1 MALNL
6 TKLNNAEY
14 TLRDIQ
20 EATEADTA
28 LTGADPSAYY
38 TAKGNPPGMWI
49 GSAAHLLGGTVGETA
64 TSRQVRSLIN
74 ESRNPSNGQYLGDV
88 NLIGG
93 DMDEAPVAGWDL
105 TTRQPK
111 SISILWAFGD
121 EETRKGIEECL
132 QQATRMTIE
141 YMEQEGYAA
150 TRAGQA
156 GVASVACDGVAGF
169 AFDHYDTRD
178 GDPQPHKHIVISNRV
193 RRSTD
198 GAWTALDGRKIYS
211 SLVELSEVH
220 ENLVQDLLTQRFG
233 WNWTAKESKDSRF
246 AGNEIDGVPSEL
258 IELFTSRHH
267 EIAREVQKRVN
278 EEEQRTG
285 SPLSFE
291 RRAQIDLEVWQQT
304 RKPKSNELESLTEK
318 QQRWQGKL
326 DQYAP
331 DIDIKRMWKTV
342 NSHSTSLLHINS
354 DCEED
359 IARLLLDQIAELSGQ
374 AEGGQQFAEQLA
386 DESIAN
392 ISSVRTT
399 WKITNIRAEAQ
410 RLLRDV
416 RIDPA
421 QRIYVV
427 NHIANIAASKCVNLT
442 PSRYKIPEEAHSN
455 MFIAAHHGESVF
467 DDQLLDKYTSSDI
480 LNAEQYMTD
489 RMKHTVANVAAYQ
502 PGQGDAWLQA
512 WNDNA
517 KERGGF
523 PLATDQHQAA
533 TYALE
538 DEHLVSAI
546 IGPAGTGK
554 TTTMKAVAEAWQAAN
569 GQGTVL
575 GLATS
580 RKAVAELKSSIG
592 CQSVTIAKLLE
603 MNQPEQAAARQ
614 AKLGELQLRL
624 QSAPSPFAAFSYR
637 RQIARIIAEE
647 STWSIKPGQLVI
659 IDEAG
664 MVDTRL
670 MARITSMAEQ
680 AGAKIILTGDP
691 EQLDSVSGA
700 AGMLGWA
707 ERSGHCARLTSLW
720 RFTATPERWAKD
732 PQGAASKRRWE
743 EEAQATLRLRK
754 GGDKLNLT
762 DRKQLEQLVQE
773 YVEHDRLHW
782 GEDETMEEQAY
793 KTCVDWQR
801 IGKST
806 LLIAS
811 TNKQVHDLNQRFIL
825 ERRAQGLSD
834 ANPNKLVKLS
844 DRLSVGQGDQIV
856 CRVNEWNVKSDDGR
870 TIENGMMFS
879 IQSLGGLY
887 ARCRNLADGSMWSIP
902 RDFLAK
908 GCEAGYASTVHRSQ
922 GMTVDRC
929 AALFPSQGGDVPRN
943 LQYVAG
949 TRGREENHFYY
960 ACPDEETRRSDELRY
975 GINPDPKTIAMRRMM
990 KSLYTQPDNLTALE
1004 TRDKEIADRM
1014 DLQRLLREHDYAAGQ
1029 IAGNHLKAMLH
1040 KHHDDKTVDKI
1051 ERSPSFEWLRGV
1063 WSRAYMTD
1071 PKRAVVIINRS
1082 LDANTL
1088 KGRTM
1093 SIEEAQQSAIRQA
1106 GKLMPEQSAG
1116 QPFTLTMQ
1124 ADEQAS
1130 QLVNDTLEGLNIA
1143 LQAET
1148 GIDGT
1153 SRFTFDKAYA
1163 PAVKALCDSLTQN
1176 IKDFDQSLFNDWQQ
1190 LRHETHKQLNAN
1202 PELARQVKPG
1212 EPDWAAA
1219 IAGRLNAGL
1228 LDKVNGSV
1236 HPDWIGGIVPPI
1248 RTRKHPDELN
1258 IIRQNEQLIE
1268 QQVARL
1274 VEQQTNSPQPW
1285 MTTINSQET
1294 DPDLLRDII
1303 VYRTM
1308 WDVSDPDQALGE
1320 KPSKTNSKQ
1329 AQHWANLDGRLG
1341 CGPGVVTPNRRN
1353 RLTRPQPNVDNTTN
1367 NTVNTERI
1375 TTWQQTTPSP
1385 ASSTPQHNGLSI

>member
-6 TKLNNAEY
+6 TKLSNAEY

-28 LTGADPSAYY
+28 LTGADPSSYY

-74 ESRNPSNGQYLGDV
+74 ESRNPTNGQYLGDV

-111 SISILWAFGD
+111 SISVLWAFGD

-132 QQATRMTIE
+132 QQATQMTLA
-141 YMEQEGYAA
+141 YMEREGYAA

-169 AFDHYDTRD
+169 VFDHYDTRD
-178 GDPQPHKHIVISNRV
+178 GDPQPHKHVVISNRV

-233 WNWTAKESKDSRF
+233 WNWTSKDSDSRS
-246 AGNEIDGVPSEL
+246 AGNEVDGVPREL
-258 IELFTSRHH
+258 IELFSSRDK
-267 EIAREVQKRVN
+267 EIETKLAAKVRQV
-278 EEEQRTG
+278 EERTG
-285 SPLSFE
+285 YKVDWKT
-291 RRAQIDLEVWQQT
+291 RAELHKQIWQET
-304 RKPKSNELESLTEK
+304 RKPKSHDLESLVEK

-331 DIDIKRMWKTV
+331 NIDIDRMWQTV
-342 NSHSTSLLHINS
+342 NARQTSMLHIDS

-374 AEGGQQFAEQLA
+374 TESGQQFAEQLA

-416 RIDPA
+416 RIDPM
-421 QRIYVV
+421 QRVHVV
-427 NHIANIAASKCVNLT
+427 NRIADIAISRCVKLT
-442 PSRYKIPEEAHSN
+442 PSRYKVPEDAQTN
-455 MFIAAHHGESVF
+455 MFLSAAHGESVF
-467 DDQLLDKYTSSDI
+467 DDQLLDKYTSTDI
-480 LNAEQYMTD
+480 LNAEQYMAD
-489 RMKHTVANVAAYQ
+489 RMSRTIAGAAAYQ
-502 PGQGDAWLQA
+502 TGQGDAWLQT
-512 WNDNA
+512 WNETA
-517 KERGGF
+517 SERGGF
-523 PLATDQHQAA
+523 PLAEDQHKAA
-533 TYALE
+533 AYALE
-538 DEHLVSAI
+538 DTHLVSAI

-554 TTTMKAVAEAWQAAN
+554 TTTMKAVADAWQAAH
-569 GQGTVL
+569 GKDTVL

-580 RKAVAELKSSIG
+580 RKAVAELKGNIG
-592 CQSVTIAKLLE
+592 CQSTTIAKLLE
-603 MNQPEQAAARQ
+603 MNQPEQAVARQ

-624 QSAPSPFAAFSYR
+624 QSAASPFAAFSYR
-637 RQIARIIAEE
+637 RQIARIMAEE

-680 AGAKIILTGDP
+680 VGAKIILTGDP

-700 AGMLGWA
+700 GGMLGYA

-720 RFTATPERWAKD
+720 RFTAAPERWSND
-732 PQGAASKRRWE
+732 PNGQASPRRWE
-743 EEAQATLRLRK
+743 NEAQATLRLRK
-754 GGDKLNLT
+754 GGDRLNA
-762 DRKQLEQLVQE
+762 DERKQCEQLVEE
-773 YVEHDRLHW
+773 YIEHDRLHW
-782 GEDETMEEQAY
+782 GEDEAMEDQAY
-793 KTCVDWQR
+793 ETCVGWQR
-801 IGKST
+801 IGKTT

-811 TNKQVHDLNQRFIL
+811 TNKQVRDLNQRFIL

-834 ANPNKLVKLS
+834 ANPSKLMKLA
-844 DRLSVGQGDQIV
+844 DGLTVGRGDQIV
-856 CRVNEWNVKSDDGR
+856 CRVNEWNIKSDDNR
-870 TIENGMMFS
+870 TIENGMMFN
-879 IQSLGGLY
+879 IQSVGGLY
-887 ARCRNLADGSMWSIP
+887 ARCRNLADGSMWNIP
-902 RDFLAK
+902 RDFLSK

-929 AALFPSQGGDVPRN
+929 AALFPSQGGDVARN

-949 TRGREENHFYY
+949 TRGREENHFFY

-975 GINPDPKTIAMRRMM
+975 GVDPNPKTIAMRRMV
-990 KSLYTQPDNLTALE
+990 KSLYAQPDNLTALE
-1004 TRDKEIADRM
+1004 TYDKETADRM
-1014 DLQRLLREHDYAAGQ
+1014 NLQRLLREHDYAAGR

-1040 KHHDDKTVDKI
+1040 KHHDAKTVDKI

-1071 PKRAVVIINRS
+1071 PKRAVAIINRS

-1088 KGRTM
+1088 KGRVMNT
-1093 SIEEAQQSAIRQA
+1093 SEAQQAAIKAA
-1106 GKLMPEQSAG
+1106 GRLMPEQSSG

-1124 ADEQAS
+1124 PGEEAS
-1130 QLVNDTLEGLNIA
+1130 RLVGGGLEGLNIPF
-1143 LQAET
+1143 QTST

-1153 SRFTFDKAYA
+1153 SQFGFDKAYA
-1163 PAVKALCDSLTQN
+1163 PAVKALCDGLTQHV
-1176 IKDFDQSLFNDWQQ
+1176 KDFDQSLFSDWQQ
-1190 LRHETHKQLNAN
+1190 LRRETARQLKAK
-1202 PELARQVKPG
+1202 PELTHQYKPR

-1219 IAGRLNAGL
+1219 IAARLNAGL
-1228 LDKVNGSV
+1228 LDKLNGSV
-1236 HPDWIGGIVPPI
+1236 HPDWIGGVIPPI
-1248 RTRKHPDELN
+1248 RTSKHPDELTV
-1258 IIRQNEQLIE
+1258 IRQNEQLIE
-1268 QQVARL
+1268 EQVARL
-1274 VEQQTNSPQPW
+1274 VDKQTHNPQPW
-1285 MTTINSQET
+1285 MNTITGHET

-1303 VYRTM
+1303 VYRNM
-1308 WDVSDPDQALGE
+1308 WGISDPDQALGE
-1320 KPSKTNSKQ
+1320 RPVKSSGKQ
-1329 AQHWANLDGRLG
+1329 EQHWANLDGRLG
-1341 CGPGVVTPNRRN
+1341 HGTGVVTPTRRN
-1353 RLTRPQPNVDNTTN
+1353 RPTRPQLDVNSTTNTT
-1367 NTVNTERI
+1367 TQERNI
-1375 TTWQQTTPSP
+1375 TWQQTPPSP
-1385 ASSTPQHNGLSI
+1385 TSSTPQHSGLSI

>member
-6 TKLNNAEY
+6 TKLSNAEY
-14 TLRDIQ
+14 TLQDIQ

-38 TAKGNPPGMWI
+38 TAKGNPPGVWI

-74 ESRNPSNGQYLGDV
+74 ESRNPTNGQYLGDV
-88 NLIGG
+88 NLVGG

-111 SISILWAFGD
+111 SISVLWAFGD
-121 EETRKGIEECL
+121 EETRTGIEECL
-132 QQATRMTIE
+132 QQATRMTLE

-150 TRAGQA
+150 TRAGQG
-156 GVASVACDGVAGF
+156 GVASVTCDGVAGF
-169 AFDHYDTRD
+169 VFDHYDTRD
-178 GDPQPHKHIVISNRV
+178 GDPQPHKHVVISNRV

-233 WNWTAKESKDSRF
+233 WNWTAKDNRDSRF
-246 AGNEIDGVPSEL
+246 AGNEVDGVPAEL
-258 IELFTSRHH
+258 IELFTSRHS
-267 EIAREVQKRVN
+267 EIAREVQRRVN

-285 SPLSFE
+285 EPLSFE

-304 RKPKSNELESLTEK
+304 RKPKSHNLESLVEK
-318 QQRWQGKL
+318 RQRWQGKL

-331 DIDIKRMWKTV
+331 DIDIDCMWRTV
-342 NSHSTSLLHINS
+342 NARQTSLLHIDS

-374 AEGGQQFAEQLA
+374 SGGGQRFAEQLA

-392 ISSVRTT
+392 VSGVRTT

-416 RIDPA
+416 RIDPV
-421 QRIYVV
+421 QRVHV
-427 NHIANIAASKCVNLT
+427 ANRIADIAVGRCVKLT
-442 PSRYKIPEEAHSN
+442 PGRYKVPEGAQAD
-455 MFIAAHHGESVF
+455 MFLAGAHGESVF
-467 DDQLLDKYTSSDI
+467 DDQLLDKYTSRDI
-480 LNAEQYMTD
+480 LDAEQYMADCMD
-489 RMKHTVANVAAYQ
+489 RLAASAAYR
-502 PGQGDAWLQA
+502 PGQGDAWLRS
-512 WNDNA
+512 WNESA
-517 KERGGF
+517 GKRGGF
-523 PLATDQHQAA
+523 PLADDQHRAA
-533 TYALE
+533 AYALE
-538 DEHLVSAI
+538 DTHLVSAI

-554 TTTMKAVAEAWQAAN
+554 TTTMKAVADAWQAAN
-569 GQGTVL
+569 GKDTVL

-580 RKAVAELKSSIG
+580 RKAVSELKGSIG
-592 CQSVTIAKLLE
+592 CRSITIAKLLE
-603 MNQPEQAAARQ
+603 MNRPEQAAARQ

-624 QSAPSPFAAFSYR
+624 QSAASPFTAFSCR
-637 RQIARIIAEE
+637 RQIARIMAEE

-664 MVDTRL
+664 MVDTRN
-670 MARITSMAEQ
+670 MARITRMAEQ
-680 AGAKIILTGDP
+680 AGAKVILTGDP

-700 AGMLGWA
+700 GGMLGWA
-707 ERSGHCARLTSLW
+707 ERSGHCAHLTSLW
-720 RFTATPERWAKD
+720 RFTAAPERWSND
-732 PQGAASKRRWE
+732 PDGPMSKRRWE
-743 EEAQATLRLRK
+743 EESQATLRLRK
-754 GGDKLNLT
+754 GGDRLNAD
-762 DRKQLEQLVQE
+762 DRKQCERLVEE

-782 GEDETMEEQAY
+782 GEDEAMEDQAY
-793 KTCVDWQR
+793 ETCVGWQR

-811 TNKQVHDLNQRFIL
+811 TNKQVRDLNQRFIL
-825 ERRAQGLSD
+825 ERRARGLSD
-834 ANPNKLVKLS
+834 ANPDKLVKLA
-844 DRLSVGQGDQIV
+844 DGLTVGRGDQIV
-856 CRVNEWNVKSDDGR
+856 CRVNEWNVESDDKR

-879 IQSLGGLY
+879 VQSVGGLY

-902 RDFLAK
+902 RDFLGK

-929 AALFPSQGGDVPRN
+929 AALFPSQGGDVARN

-949 TRGREENHFYY
+949 TRGREENHFFY

-975 GINPDPKTIAMRRMM
+975 GADPDPKRIAMRRMT

-1004 TRDKEIADRM
+1004 TRDRETADRM
-1014 DLQRLLREHDYAAGQ
+1014 DLQRLLREHDYAAGR

-1040 KHHDDKTVDKI
+1040 KHHDDKTVDRI

-1071 PKRAVVIINRS
+1071 PKRAVAIINRS

-1093 SIEEAQQSAIRQA
+1093 NVDEARQTAIRAA
-1106 GKLMPEQSAG
+1106 GRLMPEQPAG

-1124 ADEQAS
+1124 PGEDTS
-1130 QLVNDTLEGLNIA
+1130 RLVGDGLEGLNIPFQTSTN
-1143 LQAET
+1143 L
-1148 GIDGT
+1148 DGT
-1153 SRFTFDKAYA
+1153 NRFGFDKAYA
-1163 PAVKALCDSLTQN
+1163 PAVKALCDGLAQHV
-1176 IKDFDQSLFNDWQQ
+1176 KDFDQSLFPDWPQ
-1190 LRHETHKQLNAN
+1190 LRRETARQLKTD
-1202 PELARQVKPG
+1202 PELARRSKPG

-1228 LDKVNGSV
+1228 LDRLNGSV
-1236 HPDWIGGIVPPI
+1236 HPDWIGGVVPPV
-1248 RTRKHPDELN
+1248 RTRKHPDELD
-1258 IIRQNEQLIE
+1258 IVRQNERLIE
-1268 QQVARL
+1268 QQVDRL
-1274 VEQQTNSPQPW
+1274 VSEQTRNPQPW
-1285 MTTINSQET
+1285 MNAVTGHDDDS
-1294 DPDLLRDII
+1294 DLLRDII
-1303 VYRTM
+1303 VYRNM
-1308 WDVSDPDQALGE
+1308 WGVTDQDRALGE
-1320 KPSKTNSKQ
+1320 RPAKSSGKQ
-1329 AQHWANLDGRLG
+1329 EQHWANLDGRLNHG
-1341 CGPGVVTPNRRN
+1341 SGVVTPTRRN
-1353 RLTRPQPNVDNTTN
+1353 RHTRPQPDVNNTTDG
-1367 NTVNTERI
+1367 TTTPER
-1375 TTWQQTTPSP
+1375 TLPWQQTTPSS
-1385 ASSTPQHNGLSI
+1385 ASSTPRHDGLSM